1 MDLSLVGIVPELS
14 EDETMYAFASG
25 ITTAMLSGIGIS
37 VGIMVFMTVAALFHR
52 AAMGGKQD
60 QTTANENRGLQV
72 LSENVR
78 HFFVGG
84 FHREAKPHPTP
95 TTGKTWHL

>member
-1 MDLSLVGIVPELS
+1 
-14 EDETMYAFASG
+14 MYAFASG

-72 LSENVR
+72 LPENVR

-84 FHREAKPHPTP
+84 IHREAKPHPTL
-95 TTGKTWHL
+95 TTGKT